1 MRIITGTAK
10 GCNLKT
16 PKGMSTRPTSDRVKE
31 SLFSILGGEVE
42 GTRVLDIFAGTG
54 ALGLE
59 ALSRGAREAVFIDKA
74 TDKLIRENS
83 QHCRLSD
90 RAEILKGDV
99 FAQLNRLS
107 VQGRRFDL
115 VFCDPPYHEGLWQK
129 AISWLDDNELLA
141 PRALVVLERGGENEP
156 MPELKR
162 LKLLKNQR
170 YGNTT
175 QIDFLELPELM
186 KEEVEP

>member
-1 MRIITGTAK
+1 M
-10 GCNLKT
+10 
-16 PKGMSTRPTSDRVKE
+16 
-31 SLFSILGGEVE
+31 
-42 GTRVLDIFAGTG
+42 LDIFAGTG

-74 TDKLIRENS
+74 TDKLIRENA

-156 MPELKR
+156 LPELKR

>member
-156 MPELKR
+156 LPELKR

>member
-59 ALSRGAREAVFIDKA
+59 ALSRGAGAAVFIDKA
-74 TDKLIRENS
+74 TDKVIRENS

-156 MPELKR
+156 LPELKR

>member
-16 PKGMSTRPTSDRVKE
+16 PKGLSTRPTSDRVKE
-31 SLFSILGGEVE
+31 SLFSILGGEVD

-156 MPELKR
+156 LPELKR

>member
-156 MPELKR
+156 LPDLKR

>member
-10 GCNLKT
+10 GRNLKT

-156 MPELKR
+156 LPELKR